1 MSKMSTDLVRHTLN
15 GPTMGTRW
23 QALFYAPKHLN
34 VTAVKAELQ
43 SAVSDV
49 DAQMSTWKPYSDLM
63 RFNAAPLN
71 LWVEL
76 PNDLLKVLKTALEI
90 GRLTE
95 GAFDIGVG
103 DAVTAWGF
111 GPAEADENSIR
122 AALAHA
128 RRPAHETVELDVTMC
143 RARKHDRISL
153 DLSGIAK
160 GFGVDRLTEVAVRF
174 GINAALL
181 AIDGELRG
189 FGLQPDGMPW
199 SVAIERPD
207 YETRA
212 PHAMLMLHDAAVATS
227 GDYRHWADVGGRK
240 LSHTMDPRRG
250 GPLSASP
257 ASVTVLAATCMEADA
272 WATALMVCGSV
283 IGAEL
288 ARSNNLSA
296 LFIDRAGEQLHE
308 TRVGKVFAD
317 RSAQGES
324 VDAVRY
330 AN

>member
-23 QALFYAPKHLN
+23 QALFYAPKN
-34 VTAVKAELQ
+34 FDVTAVKTEMQA
-43 SAVSDV
+43 AVSEV
-49 DAQMSTWKPYSDLM
+49 DAQMSTWKPDSDLM

-71 LWVEL
+71 LWVDL
-76 PNDLLKVLKTALEI
+76 PKDLMKVLKIALEI
-90 GRLTE
+90 GRITE

-111 GPAEADENSIR
+111 GPAEADETAIR
-122 AALAHA
+122 AALCNS
-128 RRPAHETVELDVTMC
+128 RRPAHESVELDVTMC

-160 GFGVDRLTEVAVRF
+160 GFGVDRLTEVAARF

-189 FGLQPDGMPW
+189 FGLQPDGTPW

-212 PHAMLMLHDAAVATS
+212 PHAMLLLHDAAVATS
-227 GDYRHWADVGGRK
+227 GDYRHWIEVGESK

-257 ASVTVLAATCMEADA
+257 ASVTVLVATCMEADA
-272 WATALMVCGSV
+272 WATALMVRGSV
-283 IGAEL
+283 NGSEL
-288 ARSNNLSA
+288 ARSNNVA
-296 LFIDRAGEQLHE
+296 AMFIDREGDQLHE

-317 RSAQGES
+317 QSAPGET
-324 VDAVRY
+324 VDDVRY

>member
-23 QALFYAPKHLN
+23 QALFYAATSFD
-34 VTAVKAELQ
+34 VTAVKAEMQ
-43 SAVSDV
+43 SAVSEV
-49 DAQMSTWKPYSDLM
+49 DTQMSTWKPDSDLM
-63 RFNAAPLN
+63 RLNAAPLN
-71 LWVEL
+71 LWVAI
-76 PNDLLKVLKTALEI
+76 PKDLMKVLSTALEI
-90 GRLTE
+90 GRITE

-103 DAVTAWGF
+103 DAVAAWGF
-111 GPAEADENSIR
+111 GPIEAAETSIR
-122 AALAHA
+122 AALCQF
-128 RRPAHETVELDVTMC
+128 RRPAHEIVELDVTTC

-160 GFGVDRLTEVAVRF
+160 GFGVDRLTEVAARF

-189 FGLQPDGMPW
+189 FGLQPDGKPW

-207 YETRA
+207 YDSRA
-212 PHAMLMLHDAAVATS
+212 PHAILALHDGAVATS
-227 GDYRHWADVGGRK
+227 GDYRHWIEVGERK
-240 LSHTMDPRRG
+240 LSHTIDPRRG
-250 GPLSASP
+250 GPLAASP
-257 ASVTVLAATCMEADA
+257 ASVTVIAQTCMVADA
-272 WATALMVCGSV
+272 WATALLVRGSV
-283 IGAEL
+283 SGSEL
-288 ARSNNLSA
+288 ARNNNVAA
-296 LFIDRAGEQLHE
+296 LFIDRVGDQLHE

-317 RSAQGES
+317 HSATRET